1 MSKKMNERIIRLRPI
16 PSNSKYK
23 YCDFVVPV
31 YETDK
36 ISKEELNQYAAGQLI
51 VSGSKLQPTQKMT
64 TYIMFLPCMQVRIV
78 ILLGDG

>member
-1 MSKKMNERIIRLRPI
+1 MNERIIRPRPI

-36 ISKEELNQYAAGQLI
+36 ISKEELNQICCRTTHCVRLKATTHAENDNLYN
-51 VSGSKLQPTQKMT
+51 VS
-64 TYIMFLPCMQVRIV
+64 PCMQVRIV